1 MIFNFKNRNFLKG
14 NPVRMVCFS
23 FIAIILIGAFLL
35 FLPISYNANHSTSFM
50 DCLFTSTS
58 ATCVTGFSAKDT
70 FTHWSLFG
78 KLVILILIQV
88 GGLGLITFS
97 TIFLIFFNNKLS
109 LKNLKLASSQI
120 NVNNLADVKTIFKT
134 ILLIT
139 LSCELIGALLLS
151 FSYCKKFGVYGY
163 FMAVFSSIAAY
174 CNAGLDLNGVF
185 YKNCSFVPFQK
196 DYLVMFT
203 ISALTFIGGIG
214 FVTINEIINLK
225 ARKIKLKFL
234 SVHSKIV
241 LFGSFFLLIIG
252 TLGFLVLE
260 FNETL
265 KELSFLEKISN
276 SIFNSTAAR
285 TSGFVS
291 VDFSKISSLTKMFLS
306 ILMFIGAN
314 PTGTSGGIKINTII
328 ILISTIFCV
337 VKNEEETVIFGHR
350 VKKTIV
356 YKAMALFFLSLFI
369 IFIAILIIWNFN
381 FEIGLNNIVFS
392 VVSAFSTTGFQ
403 VINSKFFSYFSKAV
417 LIFLMY
423 VGRVGPI
430 SFALMFK
437 VNKKNK
443 RQILMPD
450 SNLFIWFKIKNKEK
464 LLT

>member
-1 MIFNFKNRNFLKG
+1 MIYNLKSRNFLIS

-23 FIAIILIGAFLL
+23 FIAIILIGAILL
-35 FLPISYNANHSTSFM
+35 FLPISHNINHTSSFI

-78 KLVILILIQV
+78 KIVILILIQT

-97 TIFLIFFNNKLS
+97 TIFLIFLNNKLS

-120 NVNNLADVKTIFKT
+120 SVNNLADVKTIFKT
-134 ILLIT
+134 ILMIT
-139 LSCELIGALLLS
+139 LICEIIGILLLS
-151 FSYCKKFGVYGY
+151 TTYFKQFGLYGL

-174 CNAGLDLNGVF
+174 CNAGLDLNGII

-196 DYLVMFT
+196 DYVVMFT
-203 ISALTFIGGIG
+203 VSALTFIGGIG

-225 ARKIKLKFL
+225 KRKIKLKFL
-234 SVHSKIV
+234 SIHSKIAI
-241 LFGSFFLLIIG
+241 FGSLFLVIIG
-252 TLGFLVLE
+252 ALAFLFLE

-265 KELSFLEKISN
+265 NDLTLLEKISN

-314 PTGTSGGIKINTII
+314 PTGTSGGIKINTVI

-337 VKNEEETVIFGHR
+337 IKNKEENVILGHR
-350 VKKTIV
+350 IKKSVT

-369 IFIAILIIWNFN
+369 IFIAILMMWNFN
-381 FEIGLNNIVFS
+381 ADVGLSNIVFS
-392 VVSAFSTTGFQ
+392 VFSAFSTTGFQ
-403 VINSKFFSYFSKAV
+403 VINSKIFSYFSKWV

-437 VNKKNK
+437 INKKNK
-443 RQILMPD
+443 RQIFLPE
-450 SNLFIWFKIKNKEK
+450 SNLYI
-464 LLT
+464 

>member
-1 MIFNFKNRNFLKG
+1 MIFNLKSRNFLKS
-14 NPVRMVCFS
+14 NPVRTVCFS
-23 FIAIILIGAFLL
+23 FIAIILIGAMLL
-35 FLPISYNANHSTSFM
+35 YLPISSNSGHKTSFM
-50 DCLFTSTS
+50 DCIFTSTS

-78 KLVILILIQV
+78 KVVILILIQT

-97 TIFLIFFNNKLS
+97 TIFLIFLNNKLS

-120 NVNNLADVKTIFKT
+120 SVNNLADVKTLFKT

-139 LSCELIGALLLS
+139 LVCELIGAILLS
-151 FSYCKKFGVYGY
+151 FSYCKQFSEYGY
-163 FMAVFSSIAAY
+163 FMAIFSSVAAY

-196 DYLVMFT
+196 DYLVIFT
-203 ISALTFIGGIG
+203 VSALTFIGGIG

-225 ARKIKLKFL
+225 TRKIKLKFL
-234 SVHSKIV
+234 SIHSKIAI
-241 LFGSFFLLIIG
+241 FGSLFLLIIG
-252 TLGFLVLE
+252 AVGFLALE

-265 KELSFLEKISN
+265 KDLSFLEKISN

-314 PTGTSGGIKINTII
+314 PTGTSGGIKINTVI

-337 VKNEEETVIFGHR
+337 IKNKEENVILGHKI
-350 VKKTIV
+350 KKSVT

-381 FEIGLNNIVFS
+381 FEIGLSNIVFS
-392 VVSAFSTTGFQ
+392 AVSAFSTTGFQ
-403 VINSKFFSYFSKAV
+403 VINSKFYSYFSKLV

-443 RQILMPD
+443 KQIFLPD
-450 SNLFIWFKIKNKEK
+450 SNLYI
-464 LLT
+464 